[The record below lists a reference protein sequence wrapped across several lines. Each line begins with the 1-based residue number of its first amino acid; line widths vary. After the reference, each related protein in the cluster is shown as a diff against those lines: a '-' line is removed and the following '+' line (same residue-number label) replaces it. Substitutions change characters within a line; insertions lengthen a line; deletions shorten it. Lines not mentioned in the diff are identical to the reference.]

1 MLPTATKKGYLVVF
15 SRPTHPAF
23 STSHDSFNKW
33 YNEVHIPDI
42 LRFGR
47 SDGFTCAFRYAR
59 AGFDPSD
66 PSTASSSSFSS
77 SAATA
82 SPSATTAPSSAVTA
96 SSSAAT
102 ATGTTATAKANEA
115 SEVTYPKNEKWL
127 YLAMCPV
134 PDVTKASRPDSGLYK
149 APLVHELLPEGKS
162 AMEVAKWEL
171 GFWEVVGEMEREG
184 ENDSPKDT
192 DVILV
197 PVDSSDIPG
206 YDVPGAHPSALLD
219 YSRKGWEGPDPVRSR
234 LLKYTAPAYNCC
246 DGTGIKQ
253 YLAVHEVEPST
264 EQRLKPEF
272 KTVKYKF
279 YKKFGV

>member
-1 MLPTATKKGYLVVF
+1 MSQKGYLVVF
-15 SRPTHPAF
+15 SLPTHPSF
-23 STSHDSFNKW
+23 STSHDLFNKW

-42 LRFGR
+42 LRLGR
-47 SDGFTCAFRYAR
+47 PDGFTSAFRYAR

-66 PSTASSSSFSS
+66 PSTAS
-77 SAATA
+77 
-82 SPSATTAPSSAVTA
+82 TTN
-96 SSSAAT
+96 
-102 ATGTTATAKANEA
+102 KHDF
-115 SEVTYPKNEKWL
+115 EVTYPKNEKWL
-127 YLAMCPV
+127 YLAMYPV
-134 PDVTKASRPDSGLYK
+134 PDVAKASRPDSGLYK
-149 APLVHELLPEGKS
+149 APLVHEMLPSGSGKGTGGGGN

-171 GFWEVVGEMEREG
+171 GFWEVVGEGEREG
-184 ENDSPKDT
+184 ERESDSSKDT

-219 YSRKGWEGPDPVRSR
+219 YSRKGWEGSDPVGSR

-253 YLAVHEVEPST
+253 YLAVT
-264 EQRLKPEF
+264 LKPEF
-272 KTVKYKF
+272 KTVKYKL